1 MLTKIFIK
9 PLKRSAH
16 NRKAR
21 RTKQHEYI
29 AGDKQGN
36 LVAKLKSEVK
46 RQCFKNFKNSKPFWD
61 KCTPY
66 FSNKHVHDD
75 SKIILIGYAKFS
87 EKLKPS

>member
-1 MLTKIFIK
+1 MFSKIFIK

-16 NRKAR
+16 NRKPR

-29 AGDKQGN
+29 TENKQRN
-36 LVAKLKSEVK
+36 LVAKLKREVK

-61 KCTPY
+61 ECRPY

-75 SKIILIGYAKFS
+75 SKIILIG
-87 EKLKPS
+87 

>member
-1 MLTKIFIK
+1 MFSKIFIK

-29 AGDKQGN
+29 TENKQRN
-36 LVAKLKSEVK
+36 LVAKLKREVK

-61 KCTPY
+61 KCRPY

-87 EKLKPS
+87 EKLRPS